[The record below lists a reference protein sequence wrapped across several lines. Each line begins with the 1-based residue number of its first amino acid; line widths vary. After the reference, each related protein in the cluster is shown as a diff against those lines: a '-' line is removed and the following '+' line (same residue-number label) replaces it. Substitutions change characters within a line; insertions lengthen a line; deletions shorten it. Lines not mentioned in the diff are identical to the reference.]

1 MAWPKKLPALS
12 AVLLMLVVVTI
23 GQSAELT
30 SYQGRIFDDSGKPI
44 EGPVTLTISLYDD
57 SLAGNIVWTDQY
69 PAVPINDGLFC
80 VNLSF
85 DGQAVEFN
93 RIANLFMGLSIDGSE
108 ELTPRTR
115 IIATP
120 LSLRTATIEGATGG
134 EILGDVAITDGLT
147 VGPNHTNTG
156 KHSFV
161 AGSDNYATFD
171 YATVSGGKGNSAIEY
186 MAVVGGG
193 YGNTANAPYATVGGG
208 ENNVAGGVYAT
219 VPGGILN
226 YASGEY
232 SIAMGNRAK
241 ALHDGS
247 VIIVANFCP
256 L

>member
-1 MAWPKKLPALS
+1 MAWSLRCIAKS
-12 AVLLMLVVVTI
+12 AVLLIVITIAI
-23 GQSAELT
+23 GQAADLT
-30 SYQGRIFDDSGKPI
+30 TYQGRLLDDSGKPV
-44 EGPVTLTISLYDD
+44 EGRIAITITLYDD
-57 SLAGNIVWTDQY
+57 SLAGNIIWIDQF
-69 PAVPINDGLFC
+69 PDVPVSDGLFC

-85 DGQAVEFN
+85 AEQTVEFN
-93 RIANLFMGLSIDGSE
+93 KIENLFMGLSVDGSE
-108 ELTPRTR
+108 ELSPRTR

-134 EILGDVAITDGLT
+134 EIHGNVTITDGLT

-171 YATVSGGKGNSAIEY
+171 YATVSGGNNNSAIEY
-186 MAVVGGG
+186 MATVGGG
-193 YGNTANAPYATVGGG
+193 FGNTANAPYSTVGGG
-208 ENNVAGGVYAT
+208 ENNVAGGIYAT

-226 YASGEY
+226 YASGDY
-232 SIAMGNRAK
+232 SVAMGNRAK